1 LKALSHPDGIAVIA
15 ASGVHGPAIA
25 RLHKCCF
32 DEAWSIFTVRQ
43 VLAMPGAFGLLAVEE
58 GGPGTGGVGGGD
70 LLGFALGRSAAGEC
84 ELLSLAV
91 TIGERGRGIG
101 GALLAAAMDRARRDQ
116 VSRLFLEVAEDNAIA
131 RRLYRNFGFR
141 PVGRRPRYYR
151 RPQGVAAA
159 ALTYSV
165 SLED

>member
-1 LKALSHPDGIAVIA
+1 MKALSHPDGIAVIA
-15 ASGVHGPAIA
+15 AGGVHGPAIA
-25 RLHKCCF
+25 RLHKRCF

-58 GGPGTGGVGGGD
+58 GVAGTGEAGGVD

-91 TIGERGRGIG
+91 TVDERGRGIG
-101 GALLAAAMDRARRDQ
+101 RALLAAAMDRARRDQ

-131 RRLYRNFGFR
+131 QRLYREFGFR
-141 PVGRRPRYYR
+141 PVGRRPQYYR
-151 RPQGVAAA
+151 RPQGVALA

>member
-1 LKALSHPDGIAVIA
+1 MKALSLPDGMVVIA
-15 ASGVHGPAIA
+15 AGRVHGPAIA
-25 RLHKCCF
+25 ELHKRCF

-58 GGPGTGGVGGGD
+58 EVAVSGGD

-91 TIGERGRGIG
+91 TAGERGRGIG

-116 VSRLFLEVAEDNAIA
+116 VSRLFLEVAEDNAAA

>member
-1 LKALSHPDGIAVIA
+1 VTVSSLPDGIAVIA
-15 ASGVHGPAIA
+15 ADGAHGPAIA
-25 RLHKCCF
+25 ELHKRCF

-43 VLAMPGAFGLLAVEE
+43 VLAMPGAIGLLAVEQ
-58 GGPGTGGVGGGD
+58 GVDDAGGVSVGN

-91 TIGERGRGIG
+91 TRGIG
-101 GALLAAAMDRARRDQ
+101 AALLAATMDRARRDQ
-116 VSRLFLEVAEDNAIA
+116 VSRVFLEVAEDNAIA
-131 RRLYRNFGFR
+131 RRLYHNFGFR

-151 RPQGVAAA
+151 RPHGGAMA

-165 SLED
+165 SLKD

>member
-1 LKALSHPDGIAVIA
+1 MKALSHPDGIAVIA

-58 GGPGTGGVGGGD
+58 GGPRTGGVSGGD

>member
-1 LKALSHPDGIAVIA
+1 MKSFSLPDGIAVVAADGAHGPIIA
-15 ASGVHGPAIA
+15 A
-25 RLHKCCF
+25 LHKRCF

-43 VLAMPGAFGLLAVEE
+43 VLAMPGAIGLLAVEQ
-58 GGPGTGGVGGGD
+58 GVAGAGDISGGD

-91 TIGERGRGIG
+91 TAGERGRGIG
-101 GALLAAAMDRARRDQ
+101 AALLAATMDRARRDK
-116 VSRLFLEVAEDNAIA
+116 VSRVFLEVAEDNAIA
-131 RRLYRNFGFR
+131 QNLYYNFGFR

-151 RPQGVAAA
+151 RPQGEAMA

-165 SLED
+165 SLKD